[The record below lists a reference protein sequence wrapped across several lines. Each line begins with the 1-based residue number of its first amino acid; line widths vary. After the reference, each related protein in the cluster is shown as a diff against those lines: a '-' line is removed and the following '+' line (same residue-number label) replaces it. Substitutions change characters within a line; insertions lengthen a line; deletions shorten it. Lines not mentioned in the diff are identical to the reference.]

1 MRGGRNAGER
11 IKAETT
17 AEEIVG
23 LIVGAP
29 TVLPPG
35 VA

>member
-11 IKAETT
+11 IKAQTS

-29 TVLPPG
+29 SAMPLGAV
-35 VA
+35 